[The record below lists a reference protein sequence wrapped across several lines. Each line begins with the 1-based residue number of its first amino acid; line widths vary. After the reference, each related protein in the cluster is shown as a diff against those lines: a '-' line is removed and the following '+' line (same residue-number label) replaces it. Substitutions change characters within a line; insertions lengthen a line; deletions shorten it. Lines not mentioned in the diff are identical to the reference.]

1 MTVFL
6 LCANSEDVVKLTLLD
21 DILQLMRDQVYILID
36 LCDSYHCT
44 QPQLKLHYS
53 MSLPF
58 RYLCVHVCM

>member
-44 QPQLKLHYS
+44 QP
-53 MSLPF
+53 
-58 RYLCVHVCM
+58 